1 MPIICG
7 DSIEVENEVSVDF
20 KKSAV
25 KNIFDFLNSG
35 AVSVEIQ
42 SEKV

>member
-7 DSIEVENEVSVDF
+7 DSVEVENEVSVNF
-20 KKSAV
+20 EKPAV

-35 AVSVEIQ
+35 TVSVEIQ

>member
-7 DSIEVENEVSVDF
+7 DSIKVENEVSVDF
-20 KKSAV
+20 EKFSI

-35 AVSVEIQ
+35 TVSVEIQ